1 MKMAVTPETLPAEL
15 SASPYPIAASQEP
28 MLECAGLTKRFG
40 ETLAVD
46 RLDLTLPPGQ
56 VLALL
61 GPSGCGKSTALRLI
75 AGFCNPDAGSIN
87 IGGRPVHQGSRRV
100 PPEKRQVGMVFQEG
114 ALFPHLTVEQNI
126 AYGISRKSD
135 RQQRIAEV
143 LTLTGLEGMNRRLPH
158 QLSGGQ
164 QQRVALAR
172 ALAPRPQLLLLDE
185 PFSNLDAGLREQVRG
200 EVMTILRDHHI
211 TAILVTHDQEEAMY
225 AGDTIMIMNR
235 GRVEQQGNPEAVF
248 HRPVSRFVA
257 EFMGT
262 ADFLPAQ
269 WEKGHI
275 ATPLGNLAWPKY
287 PGKGRLEVM
296 ARPDCLD
303 CYPSARGGGVIAG
316 REFRGAFY
324 LYQVALPGGHIV
336 RCLNSHT
343 AEYAIG
349 DPVAVQVREGH
360 YLKPFR
366 DDLALRD

>member
-1 MKMAVTPETLPAEL
+1 MALSLKMPTRILSDNLAPATEF
-15 SASPYPIAASQEP
+15 EGP

-46 RLDLTLPPGQ
+46 RLDLSLPPGQ

-75 AGFCNPDAGSIN
+75 AGFCDPDAGQIA
-87 IGGRPVHQGSRRV
+87 IGGRPVYQGGRGV

-126 AYGISRKSD
+126 AYGLSRKSD
-135 RQQRIAEV
+135 RPQRIAEV
-143 LTLTGLEGMNRRLPH
+143 LALTGLEGMNRRLPH

-164 QQRVALAR
+164 QQRVALSR

-225 AGDTIMIMNR
+225 AGDAIMVMNQ
-235 GRVEQQGNPEAVF
+235 GRVEQQGHPQEVF

-269 WEKGHI
+269 WEKGQLD
-275 ATPLGNLAWPKY
+275 TPIGTMAWPEY
-287 PGKGRLEVM
+287 PGNGQLEVM
-296 ARPDCLD
+296 VRPDCLD
-303 CYPSARGGGVIAG
+303 CYPSAQGGGVIAG

-324 LYQVALPGGHIV
+324 LYQVALPGGHII
-336 RCLNSHT
+336 RCLNSHI

-360 YLKPFR
+360 YLKPFV
-366 DDLALRD
+366 DGLALRD

>member
-1 MKMAVTPETLPAEL
+1 MALSLKMPTRILQDNLAPATEF
-15 SASPYPIAASQEP
+15 AGP

-46 RLDLTLPPGQ
+46 RLDLSLPPGQ

-75 AGFCNPDAGSIN
+75 AGFCDPDAGQIA
-87 IGGRPVHQGSRRV
+87 IGGRPVYQGGRGV

-126 AYGISRKSD
+126 AYGLSRKPD
-135 RQQRIAEV
+135 RPQRIAEV
-143 LTLTGLEGMNRRLPH
+143 LALTGLEGMNRRLPH

-172 ALAPRPQLLLLDE
+172 ALAPRPQLLLMDE
-185 PFSNLDAGLREQVRG
+185 PFSSLDAGLREQVRG
-200 EVMTILRDHHI
+200 EVVTILRDHHI

-225 AGDTIMIMNR
+225 AGDAIMVMNQ
-235 GRVEQQGNPEAVF
+235 GRVEQQGHPEEVF

-257 EFMGT
+257 EFMGA

-269 WEKGHI
+269 WEKGRI
-275 ATPLGNLAWPKY
+275 DTPIGPLAWPEY
-287 PGKGRLEVM
+287 PGKGQLEVM
-296 ARPDCLD
+296 VRPDCLD
-303 CYPSARGGGVIAG
+303 CYPSAQGGGVIAG

-324 LYQVALPGGHIV
+324 TYRVTLPGGHII

-343 AEYAIG
+343 QEYAIG
-349 DPVAVQVREGH
+349 DPVAVRLRAGH
-360 YLKPFR
+360 YLKPFV
-366 DDLALRD
+366 DGLALRD

>member
-1 MKMAVTPETLPAEL
+1 MKMAVTPETLTAEL
-15 SASPYPIAASQEP
+15 SASPYPAAASQEP

-46 RLDLTLPPGQ
+46 NLSLTLPAGQ
-56 VLALL
+56 VIALL

-75 AGFCNPDAGSIN
+75 AGFCDPDAGHIA
-87 IGGRPVHQGSRRV
+87 IGGRPVHQGGRSV

-126 AYGISRKSD
+126 AYGLSRKSD

-185 PFSNLDAGLREQVRG
+185 PFSSLDAGLREQVRG
-200 EVMTILRDHHI
+200 EVMTILREHRI

-225 AGDTIMIMNR
+225 VGDTIMIMNR
-235 GRVEQQGNPEAVF
+235 GRVEQQGNPEEVF

-269 WEKGHI
+269 WDKGRI
-275 ATPLGNLAWPKY
+275 TTSIGPVEWPAC
-287 PGKGRLEVM
+287 PGHGRLEVM

-303 CYPSARGGGVIAG
+303 CWPADPGDGVVVG
-316 REFRGAFY
+316 KEFRGAFY
-324 LYQVALPGGHIV
+324 LYQVALPGGNIV

-343 AEYAIG
+343 EEYAIG
-349 DPVAVQVREGH
+349 DPVAVQVRKGH
-360 YLKPFR
+360 SLKPFR

>member
-1 MKMAVTPETLPAEL
+1 MALSLKMPTRILPENLAPATGF
-15 SASPYPIAASQEP
+15 AGP

-46 RLDLTLPPGQ
+46 QLGLTLPPGQ

-75 AGFCNPDAGSIN
+75 AGFCDPDAGRIA
-87 IGGRPVHQGSRRV
+87 IGGRPVYQGGRSV

-126 AYGISRKSD
+126 AYGLSRKSD
-135 RQQRIAEV
+135 RPQRIAEV
-143 LTLTGLEGMNRRLPH
+143 LALTGLEGMNRRLPH

-172 ALAPRPQLLLLDE
+172 ALAPRPQLLLMDE

-225 AGDTIMIMNR
+225 AGDTVMVMNQ
-235 GRVEQQGNPEAVF
+235 GRVEQQGHPQEVF

-269 WEKGHI
+269 WEKGSI
-275 ATPLGNLAWPKY
+275 DTPIGTMAWPEY
-287 PGKGRLEVM
+287 PGNGQLEVM
-296 ARPDCLD
+296 VRPDCLD
-303 CYPSARGGGVIAG
+303 CYSSAQGGGVIAG

-324 LYQVALPGGHIV
+324 LYQVALPGGHII
-336 RCLNSHT
+336 RCLNSHI

-360 YLKPFR
+360 YLKPFV
-366 DDLALRD
+366 DGLALRD